1 MKAPAIKTHYRTPV
15 QQLKKRQSPWKEK
28 QYSCRTKEW
37 LGDDHG
43 ITIRIEIGDDRLPK
57 RIEEE
62 YSFIEWAAGPE
73 WENRIR
79 VPLRFFAADVR
90 NGRSFS
96 TFEGYVPYV
105 LLEKLTTAI
114 PFKAIGWAVLSNR
127 REGIRFRLKT
137 GRSGTTWLQKGTIS
151 VNEKGCLFRPVVN
164 KFNNLELRVTRPS
177 GKKVKLF
184 PAYLMDIEAVEQG
197 WLLLGTASKQLLEA
211 NGWPSKL
218 QLILKKRGESKKYY
232 YPVEWKNDKWWSS
245 NVDLDAS
252 SHFTGV
258 WDFYIADASEKPL
271 WRHRLHMPARD
282 MAKASKWYAPHY
294 EKGAV
299 SFRVYRTQNYSASV
313 MIQTENVKLYTVRAS
328 YEQNII
334 HFRGALYWNRYTPD
348 AWELVWKNRDTNEE
362 ASVPVHVYKLH
373 SRQAQYV
380 FHGKMTNLFKN
391 ETGRGKHPYRLG
403 RSDLYLRVT
412 RGGEKIDYR
421 LRSNSRNLVKN
432 TKLEWYHQDKIYRH
446 QFYRTTSK
454 RVAFSIDEID
464 IAKDITSMKV
474 KNGKFIIE
482 GQARFTTLTRNLRPR
497 QRVTVVVKNRETNEE
512 HHLTIRN
519 QHLKD
524 SWVQFEAEAAFKD
537 FRSLHGDKAV
547 LDIYIRLHA
556 GEFVHERKLGKKDF
570 IYYKDEILHSWVLEE
585 GDRAVSWY
593 VTYTPRGNVKI
604 ETTTYPRKHFLKLR
618 EENAR
623 MQRAGKKPA
632 VWVIGERPDTAQDT
646 GYHFF
651 KYCRTAYPEM
661 AVYYAI
667 EEDSM
672 DREAVERLGNVL
684 IIGSDEHVDVC
695 LKATAFFGSH
705 DIEYFLPFKG
715 SLMESYRSG
724 LRVFLQHGVL
734 GRKRVEYNREYYK
747 YPFHLFCVSSKSEKK
762 MVMKK
767 MHYDD
772 ETVQVTGLSRFDNL
786 LEGPPAE
793 RKIIFIPTWR
803 EWLHSKETFLESEYY
818 RRYKSFLENPKLHRF
833 LEKNDVLLQFYPH
846 YRMQQYTDAF
856 DKINSN
862 KIEVVKLGKKTVQQ
876 LLKEST
882 LMITDY
888 SSVSFDFTYMQK
900 PVIYYHFDTKRF
912 FQGGSL
918 RPLEETFLGDVVHSE
933 EELLKSLRR
942 HLKRGWT
949 EKKAVSENRK
959 MIFNYSDKQNAA
971 RIFQAAEE
979 LEKENS

>member
-1 MKAPAIKTHYRTPV
+1 MKAPTIKTHYRTPV

-28 QYSCRTKEW
+28 QYSCRAKEW
-37 LGDDHG
+37 LGDDYG
-43 ITIRIEIGDDRLPK
+43 ITIRIEIGNERLPK

-62 YSFIEWAAGPE
+62 YSFIEWASGPE

-79 VPLRFFAADVR
+79 VPLRFFATDTR

-96 TFEGYVPYV
+96 TFEGFVPYV
-105 LLEKLTTAI
+105 LFEKLDTAV
-114 PFKAIGWAVLSNR
+114 PFKAIGFAVLSSR
-127 REGIRFRLKT
+127 QEGIRFRLKT
-137 GRSGTTWLQKGTIS
+137 GRSGTTWLQKGTIG
-151 VNEKGCLFRPVVN
+151 VNEKGWLFRPVVN

-184 PAYLMDIEAVEQG
+184 PAYLMDVEKVSIG
-197 WLLLGTASKQLLEA
+197 WKLLGTAPRHLLEA

-218 QLILKKRGESKKYY
+218 QLILKKRGESQKYY
-232 YPVEWKNDKWWSS
+232 YPVEWESDKWWSA
-245 NVDLDAS
+245 VVELDPS

-258 WDFYIADASEKPL
+258 WDFYITDGGDKPL
-271 WRHRLHMPARD
+271 WRHRLHMPAKD
-282 MAKASKWYAPHY
+282 IAKASKWYAPHY

-299 SFRVYRTQNYSASV
+299 SFRLYRTQNYSASI

-328 YEQNII
+328 YEQGSI
-334 HFRGALYWNRYTPD
+334 HFRGTLYWNRYTPD
-348 AWELVWKNRDTNEE
+348 AWQLVWKNRDTNEE
-362 ASVPVHVYKLH
+362 AVVPVHMYKLH
-373 SRQAQYV
+373 SKRAQYV
-380 FHGKMTNLFKN
+380 FHGEVTDLFKN
-391 ETGRGKHPYRLG
+391 EAGTGGAPYRLG
-403 RSDLYLRVT
+403 RSDLYLRV
-412 RGGEKIDYR
+412 RSDEEDIDYR
-421 LRSNSRNLVKN
+421 LRSNNRKLVKN
-432 TKLEWYHQDKIYRH
+432 TKHEWYHQNKIYRH

-497 QRVTVVVKNRETNEE
+497 QQASVVVKNRETKEE
-512 HHLTIRN
+512 HHFSIKS

-524 SWVQFEAEAAFKD
+524 NWIQFEAEAAFED
-537 FRSLHGDKAV
+537 FRWLHSDKAV
-547 LDIYIRLHA
+547 LDLHIRLHA
-556 GEFVHERKLGKKDF
+556 GEFMHERKLGKKDF
-570 IYYKDEILHSWVLEE
+570 VYYKDEILHSYVLEE
-585 GDRAVSWY
+585 GEQAISWY

-604 ETTTYPRKHFLKLR
+604 ETITYPRRQFLKLQ
-618 EENAR
+618 EENEK
-623 MQRAGKKPA
+623 MKKAGA
-632 VWVIGERPDTAQDT
+632 QSRVWVVGERPDTAQDT

-651 KYCRTAYPEM
+651 KYCRTAHPEIE
-661 AVYYAI
+661 VYYAI
-667 EEDSM
+667 ESDSM
-672 DREAVERLGNVL
+672 DREVVEELGNVL
-684 IIGSDEHVDVC
+684 IIGSDEHVEVC
-695 LKATAFFGSH
+695 LRATAFFGSH

-715 SLMESYRSG
+715 TLMESYRHG

-734 GRKRVEYNREYYK
+734 GRKRVEYNQEYYK
-747 YPFHLFCVSSKSEKK
+747 YPFHLFCVSSKSEKR

-767 MHYDD
+767 MHYDE

-793 RKIIFIPTWR
+793 RKIVFIPTWR
-803 EWLHSKETFLESEYY
+803 EWLHSREAFLESEYY

-833 LEKNDVLLQFYPH
+833 LEKNDVVLQFYPH

-856 DKINSN
+856 DKIKSE
-862 KIEVVKLGKKTVQQ
+862 KIEIVKLGKKTVQQ
-876 LLKEST
+876 LLKESM

-942 HLKRGWT
+942 HLKRGWA
-949 EKKAVSENRK
+949 EKKAVSENRR
-959 MIFNYSDKQNAA
+959 MIFSYSDKQNAA
-971 RIFQAAEE
+971 RIFQAAKE
-979 LEKENS
+979 LEKENR